1 MADVREM
8 AEISAF
14 HRYIAKHSGVYNRA
28 YIVLT
33 SDFPVK
39 PLLGIGLKLV
49 SVLIFAVMIV
59 LIKHVGTRIPLGEI
73 VFFRSAFALVPV
85 LIYVTHAGELKVA
98 TRTARPLGHLF
109 RAFFGVTSMAL
120 WFGAFARLPIADA
133 LAISY
138 AAPLVTVG
146 LAAIMLGEIVNLH
159 RWGAVALGFAGVIV
173 ILSPHLGDF
182 SRIGTDVGATGA
194 AMAFG
199 SALFMSL
206 AAVQTSELTRTER
219 TGTIVVFFS
228 LFSAVLSLVSLP
240 FGWVMPDAVD
250 LACLIVSGLIG
261 GVGQLLLT
269 SSYRFAK
276 ASTVAPLEY
285 SSMVWAIVFG
295 FWFFGEVPTSTVIIG
310 TLIVIGS
317 GLLIVLRER
326 TEQKAAEEREAA
338 RPVLTQVR
346 ATR

>member
-1 MADVREM
+1 
-8 AEISAF
+8 
-14 HRYIAKHSGVYNRA
+14 
-28 YIVLT
+28 
-33 SDFPVK
+33 VK
-39 PLLGIGLKLV
+39 PLFGIGLKLV
-49 SVLIFAVMIV
+49 STFVFSIMIV
-59 LIKHVGTRIPLGEI
+59 LVKQIGGRVPVGEI
-73 VFFRSAFALVPV
+73 VFFRSVFALVPV
-85 LIYVTHAGELKVA
+85 LVYVIWTRELKVA
-98 TRTARPLGHLF
+98 TRTHRPVGHLF

-146 LAAIMLGEIVNLH
+146 LAAVMLGEVVKLH
-159 RWGAVALGFAGVIV
+159 RWGAVALGFSGVVV
-173 ILSPHLGDF
+173 ILSPHLGDL

-199 SALFMSL
+199 SAFFMAL

-228 LFSAVLSLVSLP
+228 FFSALLALTTLP
-240 FGWVMPDAVD
+240 FGWVMPGRGD
-250 LACLIVSGLIG
+250 LVCLVAAGLIG

-276 ASTVAPLEY
+276 ASTIAPLEY
-285 SSMVWAIVFG
+285 SSMVWAIIFG
-295 FWFFGEVPTSTVIIG
+295 FWLFGEVPGFTVAIG
-310 TLIVIGS
+310 TMVVIGS

-326 TEQKAAEEREAA
+326 SDQKAIAGAQDEAIELM
-338 RPVLTQVR
+338 PLR
-346 ATR
+346 AAP